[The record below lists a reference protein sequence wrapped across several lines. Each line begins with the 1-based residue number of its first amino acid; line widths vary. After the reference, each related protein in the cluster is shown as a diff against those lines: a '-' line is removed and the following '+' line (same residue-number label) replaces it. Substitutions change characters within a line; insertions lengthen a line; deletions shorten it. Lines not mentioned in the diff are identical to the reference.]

1 MRKHL
6 FLPALLLVGLVSAA
20 QAQTASAAEESPF
33 AAIQEHI
40 QDLSRITGLK
50 PLKKV
55 QYDTI
60 ARGELKTFLEQRV
73 KEEIKPEELRIEE
86 LALKKLG
93 LVPPDFQLAPT
104 MVDLITEQA
113 EAFYDYRRKKLFLV
127 ESEAGPMQ
135 QPALFHELAH
145 ALADQHFQL
154 DKFIKRGK
162 TDDSSLARLAVMEG
176 QATWLMYE
184 WMAGKAGQS
193 LKKQPGLA
201 NMLLSRS
208 DSLLGQYPVLG
219 KVPLYLRA
227 SLLFPYVEGLRFQQ
241 ALVAKLGDVAFTE
254 VFRKPPANSQQVMHP
269 EKYFTGVSAVE
280 PRLPAIPDSG
290 RYREIAD
297 ATVGEFDHAILLEQ
311 YSDKEQARPLAEHW
325 RGGRMKLFED
335 KKDKRVVMAYAS
347 EWDTAENARKIFA
360 GYKRVLDGKWK
371 RVSYVQNSDTRL
383 EGIGDDGAFVVELD
397 GTRVTSVEGLPA
409 AESRAPAGM
418 ASGAAVAY
426 PRRQA
431 KLIRGELL

>member
-1 MRKHL
+1 MRKFL
-6 FLPALLLVGLVSAA
+6 FRPALLLAGFVSAA
-20 QAQTASAAEESPF
+20 LAQAPAPAAESPF
-33 AAIQEHI
+33 AAIQEHV
-40 QDLSRITGLK
+40 QELSRITGLK

-60 ARGELKTFLEQRV
+60 GRNDLKTFLEQRV

-86 LALKKLG
+86 LALKKFG
-93 LVPPDFQLAPT
+93 LVPPDFRLAST
-104 MVDLITEQA
+104 MVELITEQA

-127 ESEAGPMQ
+127 EGEVTVMQ
-135 QPALFHELAH
+135 QGALFHELAH
-145 ALADQHFQL
+145 ALADQHFHL
-154 DKFIKRGK
+154 EKFIKRGK

-193 LKKQPGLA
+193 LKKQPALA

-208 DSLLGQYPVLG
+208 DSLAGQFPVLG

-227 SLLFPYVEGLRFQQ
+227 SLLFPYAEGLRFQQ
-241 ALVAKLGDVAFTE
+241 AAVARLGDTAFAE

-269 EKYFTGVSAVE
+269 EKYFDGIAAADA
-280 PRLPAIPDSG
+280 RLPALPGSG

-297 ATVGEFDHAILLEQ
+297 ATVGEFDHAILFEQ
-311 YSDKEQARPLAEHW
+311 YVDKEHSRPLAEHW

-335 KKDKRVVMAYAS
+335 KKDKRVVMTYAS
-347 EWDTAENARKIFA
+347 VWDTSENARKVFA

-371 RVSYVQNSDTRL
+371 RTSYVQNSDNRL
-383 EGIGDDGAFVVELD
+383 EGVGDEGAFIVELD
-397 GTRVTSVEGLPA
+397 GLRVTSIEGLPV
-409 AESRAPAGM
+409 
-418 ASGAAVAY
+418 GAARPAAA
-426 PRRQA
+426 QIH
-431 KLIRGELL
+431 KLN